1 MEQDIFYDIDKL
13 THSEQENLLR
23 KAHAICD
30 KWWFDKLD
38 CKVSFA
44 RQQVEGIS
52 FEEAM
57 LHFDKRA
64 KIVIIHRQQML
75 GYEDKPYLEI
85 GFRSMEDPIDYFL
98 WIIVPLKYKNEII
111 EGLDEL

>member
-13 THSEQENLLR
+13 AHSEQENLLR

-57 LHFDKRA
+57 THFDKRA
-64 KIVIIHRQQML
+64 TQLLSLIHSCLSSPSVNSRLLFTQITNMHC
-75 GYEDKPYLEI
+75 PSAYL
-85 GFRSMEDPIDYFL
+85 
-98 WIIVPLKYKNEII
+98 
-111 EGLDEL
+111 